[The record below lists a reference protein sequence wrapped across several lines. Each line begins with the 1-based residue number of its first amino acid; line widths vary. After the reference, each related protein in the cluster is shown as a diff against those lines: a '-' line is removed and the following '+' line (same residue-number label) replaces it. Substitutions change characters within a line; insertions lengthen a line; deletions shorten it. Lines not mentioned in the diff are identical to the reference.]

1 MPADNISK
9 TLHSFLVRMSYMP
22 ESVNG
27 DTAHAVEHIMHL
39 LTPEDERAVTGYYG
53 LFGTVRMALDEIAAE
68 RGVAPE
74 EMMETIDGCIRK
86 LAITP
91 EWQMIQQ
98 TI

>member
-9 TLHSFLVRMSYMP
+9 GLHSFLVRLSYTP
-22 ESVNG
+22 ESVSG
-27 DTAHAVEHIMHL
+27 DIVHAMEHIMHL
-39 LTPEDERAVTGYYG
+39 LTPEDEHAVTGYYG
-53 LFGTVRMALDEIAAE
+53 LFGIERIALDEIAAS
-68 RGVAPE
+68 RGVTPE
-74 EMMETIDGCIRK
+74 EMMETIDGCVRK